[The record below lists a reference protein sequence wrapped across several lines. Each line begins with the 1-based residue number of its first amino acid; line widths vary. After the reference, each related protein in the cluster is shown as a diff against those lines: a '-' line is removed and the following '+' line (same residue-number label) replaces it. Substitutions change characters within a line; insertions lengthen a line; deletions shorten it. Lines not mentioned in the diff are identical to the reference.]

1 MQKPMRYRVIYFI
14 AMVVTYLCGYQF
26 LPETLSAPTDEWLTV
41 IFAALYFVALPAMYY
56 YCIIVAGG
64 QKLWKLLISFSLS
77 TVVARYTFPAEI
89 AAHFEFIA
97 WIRYPLVAVLILL
110 ELTIVYMVVKSLWK
124 ARHLP
129 GDPRLHA
136 HKEYANDDR
145 KRTAALLWSH
155 EPASWYYAIPR
166 FTRNHVPAIGK
177 LVTRLSN
184 PVYGLMTVLSVPA
197 SAIATY
203 LLLESWSLT
212 AAVIV
217 ASLILWGAISA
228 VAAVR
233 LRRHY
238 SIYVQGDDLVINPGF
253 YSTLFGKVPDI
264 DSVTTGQWRKQDIG
278 ESLVLGRGDTANVR
292 IVFKRPAV
300 QYSMMASFED
310 KQEEVYLVCEE
321 PKKLSEA
328 LQTITGQQAAA

>member
-1 MQKPMRYRVIYFI
+1 MQKPVRYRVIYFV

-26 LPETLSAPTDEWLTV
+26 LPETLSVPADDWLTG
-41 IFAALYFVALPAMYY
+41 IFAALYFIGLPAIYY
-56 YCIIVAGG
+56 YCVIVVGG

-77 TVVARYTFPAEI
+77 AVVARYTFPAEI
-89 AAHFEFIA
+89 AAYFEFIA
-97 WIRYPLVAVLILL
+97 WIRYPLAAVLILL
-110 ELTIVYMVVKSLWK
+110 ELAIVYMVMKSLWK

-136 HKEYANDDR
+136 HKEYADDDR
-145 KRTAALLWSH
+145 KRTVAMIWSH

-166 FTRNHVPAIGK
+166 FSRNHAPAIGK

-184 PVYGLMTVLSVPA
+184 PFWGWLTVLSVPA
-197 SAIATY
+197 SAILAY

-217 ASLILWGAISA
+217 SSLILWGTVSA

-253 YSTLFGKVPDI
+253 YSTLFGKLSDI

-278 ESLVLGRGDTANVR
+278 DSLLLGRGDTANVR

-310 KQEEVYLVCEE
+310 KQETVYLVCDKPE
-321 PKKLSEA
+321 KLWEA
-328 LQTITGQQAAA
+328 LQTITRQQAAA